1 MSFIVVMAELA
12 PKEGAEDKIIPLA
25 EALVEETL
33 KEEGNIDYKFL
44 KSVKDGTFMFVEQWE
59 SKEILG
65 KHLQTE
71 HFINF
76 GANIDGL
83 LAGDLE
89 INVFDAEATDL

>member
-1 MSFIVVMAELA
+1 
-12 PKEGAEDKIIPLA
+12 
-25 EALVEETL
+25 
-33 KEEGNIDYKFL
+33 
-44 KSVKDGTFMFVEQWE
+44 MFVEQWE

-89 INVFDAEATDL
+89 INVFDAEATDLYL

>member
-1 MSFIVVMAELA
+1 MIMVLA
-12 PKEGAEDKIIPLA
+12 KAIPNDE
-25 EALVEETL
+25 EAKAKVIEFAQDLIE
-33 KEEGNIDYKFL
+33 KSKAEEGNVDYNLFENTG
-44 KSVKDGTFMFVEQWE
+44 DGTLMFVEQWE
-59 SKEILG
+59 TKEILG